1 MRLLLLLSTS
11 LALSTASIFKK
22 HDKGSE
28 LHYEQQPKYHVR
40 PQQGWLNDPN
50 GPVFHNGKY
59 HLFFQHN
66 QEDASWGNIVWGHAT
81 SVDLVKWE
89 LVSPILTKPPRYER
103 GGAWSG
109 SMYKCGNDVVALYTC
124 TDGKFRNAQCEA
136 TADDA
141 SLTSFT
147 RNANNP
153 IIKTPPENIPAG
165 AFRDP
170 TEPFHFGGRDYTLI
184 GATDAR
190 GPSGVVLAY
199 DLDGYGF
206 KGHFYEAPPLQQCLG
221 WRDGPRC
228 ASIMLE
234 CPDVFDAATTFD
246 ATTILKLSLG
256 AALRKDVV
264 LIGAVEGN
272 AEGRGPSFRAKEH
285 RTQHR
290 CDGPEHLP
298 GAIVLDC
305 GSAYASKSFTDQQ
318 GRRISWSWL
327 ADYGGPATPEV
338 LRYNG
343 TLTLPRVLTV
353 EKGELRSRFLPELKE
368 LRMARASHH
377 LNDGLS
383 QTLGHMAD
391 QSELR
396 LWVPQSE
403 HAVTVSFKRYG
414 HELRA
419 NVACAR
425 MVCRVSIVT
434 IADGIEYKPCEA
446 MTFGW
451 PGITVPLIVYLDG
464 SSVEWDLGD
473 GRSSCAHRWYGVTPS
488 EHDGDLAVTVRFV
501 DQVRLEAWRLK
512 SACEPA
518 EHKWNAAF

>member
-1 MRLLLLLSTS
+1 MRLLVLTS
-11 LALSTASIFKK
+11 LALGTASIFKK
-22 HDKGSE
+22 HDKGE
-28 LHYEQQPKYHVR
+28 LHYEAQPKYHVR

-66 QEDASWGNIVWGHAT
+66 EEDATWGNIVWGHAT
-81 SVDLVKWE
+81 SADLVHWE

-109 SMYKCGNDVVALYTC
+109 SMYKRGHDVVALYTC

-136 TADDA
+136 IADDSA
-141 SLTSFT
+141 LSSFT
-147 RNANNP
+147 RNADNP
-153 IIKTPPENIPAG
+153 IIKTPPENIPQG

-170 TEPFHFGGRDYTLI
+170 TEPFHWIGRDYTFI

-190 GPSGVVLAY
+190 GPRGVVLTY
-199 DLDGYGF
+199 DLDGYVF
-206 KGHFYEAPPLQQCLG
+206 RGHFYEAPPLQQCLG

-228 ASIMLE
+228 ASVMLE
-234 CPDVFDAATTFD
+234 CPDVFDAATTLS

-272 AEGRGPSFRAKEH
+272 ADGRGPAFRAKEH

-290 CDGPEHLP
+290 CDGPELLP

-318 GRRISWSWL
+318 GRRVSWSWL
-327 ADYGGPATPEV
+327 PDYGGPATPPV

-368 LRMARASHH
+368 LRMAKESHH
-377 LNDGLS
+377 LGDGSETKLH
-383 QTLGHMAD
+383 HMAD
-391 QSELR
+391 QAELR
-396 LWVPQSE
+396 LWIPQSPK
-403 HAVTVSFKRYG
+403 AVTVSFKRYG

-434 IADGIEYKPCEA
+434 IADGEEFTPCEA
-446 MTFGW
+446 LTFGW
-451 PGITVPLIVYLDG
+451 PGLTVPLIVYLDG

-473 GRSSCAHRWYGVTPS
+473 GRSSCAHRWYGVTPT